1 MGTVIITA
9 SGKGGTGKTSFCC
22 GTAVALCA
30 LGEKVLLVDADSGL
44 RNLDIVLGMTDQLLF
59 SFSDVIAGRASLKE
73 AAVKHPIVKNLRVLT
88 APASSKLESCV
99 TKEKVAAFLQNCRA
113 HFTYTIVDCPAGLP
127 DTISY
132 FAAGGDRAV
141 IVSTPDYT
149 SLRGA
154 EQAAQIFY
162 REKMDN
168 VRIVVNRVR
177 PGMIEQGDMVNI
189 DRAMD
194 LSGLGLFG
202 GGARGP
208 GYHRLRQRRKS
219 ADALFRRPG
228 CHRLSEHRP
237 PPEGGKGAADE
248 ALKKEPGSPGFPYRS
263 EKRSENRL

>member
-9 SGKGGTGKTSFCC
+9 SGKGGTGKTSFCA

-44 RNLDIVLGMTDQLLF
+44 RNLDIVLGMTDSLLF
-59 SFSDVIAGRASLKE
+59 SFVDVIAGRASLKE

-88 APASSKLESCV
+88 APAGSALAPEVNRHS
-99 TKEKVAAFLQNCRA
+99 VAAFLQNCRA

-127 DTISY
+127 DAIGF

-154 EQAAQIFY
+154 QQAAQIFY
-162 REKMDN
+162 QQGLEN

-194 LSGLGLFG
+194 LAGLGLLG
-202 GGARGP
+202 
-208 GYHRLRQRRKS
+208 LV
-219 ADALFRRPG
+219 
-228 CHRLSEHRP
+228 
-237 PPEGGKGAADE
+237 PEDRDIIACGNGGKVLMLYSQGPAAQ
-248 ALKKEPGSPGFPYRS
+248 AYHNIARRLMG
-263 EKRSENRL
+263 EKVKLMKF

>member
-73 AAVKHPIVKNLRVLT
+73 AAVKHPIVQNLRVLT

-168 VRIVVNRVR
+168 VRI
-177 PGMIEQGDMVNI
+177 EQGDMVNI

-194 LSGLGLFG
+194 LSGLGLLG
-202 GGARGP
+202 VVPEDRDIIACGNAGKVLMLYSEGPAVTAYQNIAR
-208 GYHRLRQRRKS
+208 RLK
-219 ADALFRRPG
+219 G
-228 CHRLSEHRP
+228 EKVRLM
-237 PPEGGKGAADE
+237 K
-248 ALKKEPGSPGFPYRS
+248 L
-263 EKRSENRL
+263 

>member
-127 DTISY
+127 DTISH

-194 LSGLGLFG
+194 LSGLGLLG
-202 GGARGP
+202 VVPEDRDIIACGNAGKVLMLYSEGPAVTAYQNIAR
-208 GYHRLRQRRKS
+208 RLK
-219 ADALFRRPG
+219 G
-228 CHRLSEHRP
+228 EKVRLM
-237 PPEGGKGAADE
+237 K
-248 ALKKEPGSPGFPYRS
+248 L
-263 EKRSENRL
+263 

>member
-9 SGKGGTGKTSFCC
+9 SGKGGTGKTSFCA
-22 GTAVALCA
+22 GVAVALCA

-44 RNLDIVLGMTDQLLF
+44 RNLDIVLGMTDSLLF
-59 SFSDVIAGRASLKE
+59 SFSDVISGRASLKE

-88 APASSKLESCV
+88 APASSKPGPWVDRQS
-99 TKEKVAAFLQNCRA
+99 VAAFLQNCRA

-127 DTISY
+127 DVISY

-154 EQAAQIFY
+154 EKAAQIFY
-162 REKMDN
+162 RQHLDN

-189 DRAMD
+189 DEAMD
-194 LSGLGLFG
+194 TAGLGLLG
-202 GGARGP
+202 IVPEDKDIIACGNAGQVLLLHSQGLAVAAYNHIAR
-208 GYHRLRQRRKS
+208 RLK
-219 ADALFRRPG
+219 G
-228 CHRLSEHRP
+228 EKVRL
-237 PPEGGKGAADE
+237 
-248 ALKKEPGSPGFPYRS
+248 L
-263 EKRSENRL
+263 RL

>member
-162 REKMDN
+162 REKSSLCQS
-168 VRIVVNRVR
+168 RIKSWCSV
-177 PGMIEQGDMVNI
+177 
-189 DRAMD
+189 
-194 LSGLGLFG
+194 SLG
-202 GGARGP
+202 
-208 GYHRLRQRRKS
+208 
-219 ADALFRRPG
+219 
-228 CHRLSEHRP
+228 
-237 PPEGGKGAADE
+237 
-248 ALKKEPGSPGFPYRS
+248 
-263 EKRSENRL
+263 